1 MIRRTALIILALVIL
16 VVFTSGAIAFSQ
28 PKWIIMFLENR
39 SPKVLYSIETSDH
52 VVALTIDDGPN
63 PQTTPL
69 ILDAL
74 KEHGAH
80 ATFFLISTNVRG
92 NEALVRR
99 IIEEGHEIANHLTS
113 EKPSILLS
121 AVDFEAELVEAHEVL
136 SQFSPVRWFR
146 PGSGWYNN
154 AMLATLQKHDYQCA
168 LGSIYP
174 FDDKVPSSKFASRY
188 VLWRVKP
195 GAIIVLHDNG
205 LRGERTAETLKS
217 ILPELKEQGFRIT
230 TLSGLVEGE
239 EPGD

>member
-1 MIRRTALIILALVIL
+1 
-16 VVFTSGAIAFSQ
+16 
-28 PKWIIMFLENR
+28 MFLENR
-39 SPKVLYSIETSDH
+39 SSKVLYSIETSDQ

-63 PQTTPL
+63 PHTTPL
-69 ILDAL
+69 ILDVL
-74 KEHGAH
+74 RENGAR
-80 ATFFLISTNVRG
+80 ATFFLISTNVQG
-92 NEALVRR
+92 NESLVQR
-99 IIEEGHEIANHLTS
+99 IVDEGHEIANHLTS

-136 SQFSPVRWFR
+136 SKFSPVRWFR

-230 TLSGLVEGE
+230 TLSELVEGE
-239 EPGD
+239 EPWD